1 MLASSQL
8 LLGAKLGNLAALL
21 RLPLGNRGVPEL
33 LGPQEDMRLVTAA
46 NNILAV
52 SHGYEEQ
59 SVAVVNFRY
68 FVQEYRCV
76 EKLPHGCPLPR
87 SLTTERFGNVKQGEV
102 FGNTV
107 NALVGINSVGFRS
120 TVVVL
125 PTLANDNWS
134 PLGAA

>member
-1 MLASSQL
+1 MSAGSQL

-21 RLPLGNRGVPEL
+21 RLPLGNRGVSET

-59 SVAVVNFRY
+59 SVAVVNFWH

-76 EKLPHGCPLPR
+76 ENLPHGCPLPLR
-87 SLTTERFGNVKQGEV
+87 SNKAERFENRPQQQK
-102 FGNTV
+102 
-107 NALVGINSVGFRS
+107 L
-120 TVVVL
+120 
-125 PTLANDNWS
+125 
-134 PLGAA
+134 